1 MVTRMQKTRIYYQS
15 CPGCGRGYGTTGK
28 DNKVAH
34 ETVLGVPGGD
44 YEDYPLRQVNF
55 ECEHCGMK
63 FTISLNPDMPE
74 IQAMWEAGEDVG

>member
-1 MVTRMQKTRIYYQS
+1 MKTRIYEMT
-15 CPGCGRGYGTTGK
+15 CPGCGKKTRS
-28 DNKVAH
+28 
-34 ETVLGVPGGD
+34 ETVLGVPDGD
-44 YEDYPLRQVNF
+44 YENYSLKQMSF